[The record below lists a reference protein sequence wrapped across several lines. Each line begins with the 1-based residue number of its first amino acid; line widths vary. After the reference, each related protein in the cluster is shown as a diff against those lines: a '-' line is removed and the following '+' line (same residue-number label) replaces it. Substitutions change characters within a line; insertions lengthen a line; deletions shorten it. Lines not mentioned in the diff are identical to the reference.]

1 MNYLTESRKKYIHG
15 IIIFADS
22 SALTAGA
29 SGNSEPER
37 RGAQLALHSIL
48 GYSGGFI
55 GAVVFGAVLDFA
67 GGQSTVGWLAAF
79 GSVLVVLA
87 IGPFAVW
94 YFKPK
99 DLVGDKPWGQP

>member
-1 MNYLTESRKKYIHG
+1 
-15 IIIFADS
+15 
-22 SALTAGA
+22 
-29 SGNSEPER
+29 
-37 RGAQLALHSIL
+37 
-48 GYSGGFI
+48 
-55 GAVVFGAVLDFA
+55 VVFGAVLDFA